1 MGGPE
6 RDSSLTYE
14 PGSAAARGTPERVGR
29 AARRRGTRA
38 ASWLTGTHGPIPAHP
53 APAAAVTAEP
63 AAAVRPRNRRRL
75 IVEAGAAVFS
85 ERGYHAAS
93 MEEIA
98 AGVGITAAALYR
110 HFPNKYAL
118 FAECANVMADRLVAA
133 LGEVPA
139 AASLAEVFAAVTRVT
154 VAHRATGG
162 VYRWEARYL
171 EPGDRA
177 LLRAKFAH
185 VVERVAAA
193 VRREHPWPGEH
204 LRAVAALGAIGSVTT
219 HHTSIGRRRV
229 EDLLAAAALRVAAT
243 GPGAA
248 LAHARFVEIPAPPVP
263 RTRRSEILAAAVPL
277 FERDGFA
284 TVTNGRIAEAVG
296 LVPSALYRYFPG
308 KADILAAACLQAA
321 ELLAQAVEHNLRGR
335 TEPLDALSAL
345 TATYVAYSFEHSALN
360 SVANAEIAGLPA
372 PLRHPLVVAQREHI
386 AVWEQHLRQ
395 ARPDLDAR
403 QARVLVHA
411 GFGVVVEAGRRLRW
425 QDSPA
430 HRTEVAALLVSALG
444 L

>member
-1 MGGPE
+1 
-6 RDSSLTYE
+6 LTD
-14 PGSAAARGTPERVGR
+14 
-29 AARRRGTRA
+29 
-38 ASWLTGTHGPIPAHP
+38 THGPAHFVLV
-53 APAAAVTAEP
+53 AAVTAEP
-63 AAAVRPRNRRRL
+63 AAAVRPRNRRQL

-98 AGVGITAAALYR
+98 ARVGITAAALYR

-133 LGEVPA
+133 LAEVAPD
-139 AASLAEVFAAVTRVT
+139 ASLAEIFAAVTGVT
-154 VAHRATGG
+154 VAHRETGG

-171 EPGDRA
+171 EREDRR
-177 LLRAKFAH
+177 LLAGKFAH

-219 HHTSIGRRRV
+219 HHNSIGRRRV
-229 EDLLAAAALRVAAT
+229 GDLLRAAAGRVAAT
-243 GPGAA
+243 GPAA
-248 LAHARFVEIPAPPVP
+248 AHAPFVEIPAPPVP

-321 ELLAQAVEHNLRGR
+321 ALLAQAVEHNLRG
-335 TEPLDALSAL
+335 TTDPHGALSAL

-360 SVANAEIAGLPA
+360 SVANAEIAGLPDA
-372 PLRHPLVVAQREHI
+372 LRRPLVAAQREHI
-386 AVWEQHLRQ
+386 AVWEQHLGE
-395 ARPDLDAR
+395 ARPELDAR

-425 QDSPA
+425 ADSPE
-430 HRTEVAALLVSALG
+430 HRAAVAALLVSALG

>member
-1 MGGPE
+1 M
-6 RDSSLTYE
+6 
-14 PGSAAARGTPERVGR
+14 
-29 AARRRGTRA
+29 
-38 ASWLTGTHGPIPAHP
+38 
-53 APAAAVTAEP
+53 TAEP
-63 AAAVRPRNRRRL
+63 AAAVRPRNRKQL
-75 IVEAGAAVFS
+75 IVEAGATVFS

-118 FAECANVMADRLVAA
+118 FAECANVMVDRLVAA
-133 LGEVPA
+133 LGDVPA
-139 AASLAEVFAAVTRVT
+139 DAALADVFAAVTRVT
-154 VAHRATGG
+154 VAHRGTGG

-171 EPGDRA
+171 NAEDRRV
-177 LLRAKFAH
+177 LRGKFAH
-185 VVERVAAA
+185 VVGRVAEA
-193 VRREHPWPGEH
+193 VRREYPLPGEH
-204 LRAVAALGAIGSVTT
+204 LRAVAALGAIGSITM
-219 HHTSIGRRRV
+219 HHNSIGRRRV
-229 EDLLAAAALRVAAT
+229 EDLLRASALRVAAT
-243 GPGAA
+243 DTVTAA
-248 LAHARFVEIPAPPVP
+248 ADARLVELPARPVP
-263 RTRRSEILAAAVPL
+263 RTRRSEILEAAVPL

-284 TVTNGRIAEAVG
+284 AVTNGMIAEAVG

-321 ELLAQAVEHNLRGR
+321 GLLAQAVEQNLRR
-335 TEPLDALSAL
+335 TIGPHDALAAL

-360 SVANAEIAGLPA
+360 SVADAEIAGLPA
-372 PLRHPLVVAQREHI
+372 ALRRPLVAAQREHI

-395 ARPDLDAR
+395 ARPELDAR

-425 QDSPA
+425 QDSA
-430 HRTEVAALLVSALG
+430 EHRAAVAALVMSALD